1 MTYEQ
6 IVSVLGYAGS
16 NELPVRIVTQDG
28 QEVTGVPTSVDTH
41 VTAHEVYL
49 HPLGDDSTSRNGLTR
64 GSRAVPGT
72 SPAPPS

>member
-16 NELPVRIVTQDG
+16 NELPVRIVIQDG

-49 HPLGDDSTSRNGLTR
+49 HPLGDDATEIALSLGVIRQVELM
-64 GSRAVPGT
+64 
-72 SPAPPS
+72 

>member
-16 NELPVRIVTQDG
+16 HDLPVRIVTTNR

-41 VTAHEVYL
+41 VTAHEVFL
-49 HPLGDDSTSRNGLTR
+49 HPVGDDTTEIALSLGAIRDVHLL
-64 GSRAVPGT
+64 
-72 SPAPPS
+72 

>member
-6 IVSVLGYAGS
+6 IVAVLGYAGS
-16 NELPVRIVTQDG
+16 HERAVRIVTTTR

-49 HPLGDDSTSRNGLTR
+49 RPLGDDSTEIAMSLGAIREVELM
-64 GSRAVPGT
+64 
-72 SPAPPS
+72 

>member
-1 MTYEQ
+1 MSYEQ
-6 IVSVLGYAGS
+6 IVSVLGYASS

-49 HPLGDDSTSRNGLTR
+49 HPLGDDSTEIALSLGVIRQAELM
-64 GSRAVPGT
+64 
-72 SPAPPS
+72 

>member
-16 NELPVRIVTQDG
+16 HDCAVRIVTTNR

-49 HPLGDDSTSRNGLTR
+49 RPVGDDSTEISMSLGAIREVELL
-64 GSRAVPGT
+64 
-72 SPAPPS
+72 